1 MFIFKKSVYICQTKQ
16 LLIKNKKVKDNTS
29 KKKFNRNSITVNV
42 NSAYSVNAFNKYKY
56 DAKQTELIHD
66 ALQVLLV
73 SPNPLRKEY
82 GFNDLDFEFIA
93 QYVKKQNALIIELS
107 YFLQKCKEHEQEK
120 YNY

>member
-1 MFIFKKSVYICQTKQ
+1 MFKLKKSVYICQTKQ

-42 NSAYSVNAFNKYKY
+42 DSKYSVNASNKFVY

-66 ALQVLLV
+66 TLQVLLN

-82 GFNDLDFEFIA
+82 GFNDFDFEFIA
-93 QYVKKQNALIIELS
+93 QYVKKQNALLSELS